1 MALQYYAR
9 TKISFGLGGGEKKI
23 FEVGDLVEGLSKED
37 MVQLW
42 EAGALSEVDPNA
54 RTKDDRD
61 ARIEELEEELRQLK
75 AKQAEEDTEPETGD
89 VPEDLVPDDDKKVE
103 TETSETKPAPAA
115 TTAAPA
121 KAAPAKATEAKG
133 DSA

>member
-75 AKQAEEDTEPETGD
+75 AKQAEEEAEPETGD
-89 VPEDLVPDDDKKVE
+89 VPEDLQTDERTDAE
-103 TETSETKPAPAA
+103 R
-115 TTAAPA
+115 
-121 KAAPAKATEAKG
+121 EA
-133 DSA
+133 DE